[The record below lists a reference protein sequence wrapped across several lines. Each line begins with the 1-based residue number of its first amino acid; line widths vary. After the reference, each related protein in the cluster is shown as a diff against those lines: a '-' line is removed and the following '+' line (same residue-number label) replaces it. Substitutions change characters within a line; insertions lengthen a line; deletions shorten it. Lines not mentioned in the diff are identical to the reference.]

1 MLLHDFIN
9 NLNLIIYLLLYVE
22 GRKMDPGFFVKMWG
36 LREGSE
42 GPTVVSCTAYDLA
55 GEQFQI

>member
-1 MLLHDFIN
+1 
-9 NLNLIIYLLLYVE
+9 
-22 GRKMDPGFFVKMWG
+22 MDPGFFVKMWR
-36 LREGSE
+36 LQESQ